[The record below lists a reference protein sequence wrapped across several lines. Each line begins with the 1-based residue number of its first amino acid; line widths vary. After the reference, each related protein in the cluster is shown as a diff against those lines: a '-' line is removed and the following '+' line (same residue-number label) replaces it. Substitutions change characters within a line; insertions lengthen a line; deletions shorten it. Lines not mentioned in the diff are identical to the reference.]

1 MALRRVFRSVS
12 QELEMRIIYAIP
24 LSFLIGCS
32 SNMPIIDNV
41 VGQIANANHLT
52 YSASELIMC
61 QGITVGE
68 WMRSIGPYPEKV
80 KGWRALCVGAS
91 LPDVPVIQ

>member
-1 MALRRVFRSVS
+1 
-12 QELEMRIIYAIP
+12 MRIIYAIP
-24 LSFLIGCS
+24 LSFLVGCS
-32 SNMPIIDNV
+32 GNTQVIDTV
-41 VGQIANANHLT
+41 VWQIANANHLT

-80 KGWRALCVGAS
+80 NGWRSLCVGSS
-91 LPDVPVIQ
+91 LPEVPSIPVANSP